1 MGGPEEV
8 AGDGGKPQ
16 VPPLVLVR
24 GRLHVV
30 ARQPAPVHRDHF
42 LPPSRRYYVHRVGVP
57 VGWSMK
63 ISRTY
68 YCSR

>member
-8 AGDGGKPQ
+8 AGDGGMPQ
-16 VPPLVLVR
+16 VPPSLVR

-42 LPPSRRYYVHRVGVP
+42 LPPCRRHYVHRVAVP
-57 VGWSMK
+57 VGW
-63 ISRTY
+63 
-68 YCSR
+68 